1 MSFHKD
7 LELILQS
14 KNLQEKFRLFDD
26 LYLVWRYTTVIV
38 LYCLEA
44 NGLMMFKN
52 LFLLHYRLH

>member
-38 LYCLEA
+38 LCCLEA